1 MAFTVKYFAEW
12 VDFNGDE
19 CRLELLTDAV
29 NVPEELRITNCIV
42 TYPEIY
48 LLDKE
53 PVSGAGI
60 EISFLSPT
68 KLYFLDKLY
77 TTNPQEVQIRLFRN
91 GNTEFLGWMDSEQY
105 SDEWTDAVN
114 YEVTITGNNGF
125 ALLERIAYDGP
136 STLTS
141 LYDLVHGAIV
151 AMGLPY
157 ETITVATGT
166 TIGGEG
172 ALETC
177 LDKIYSKPDNFV
189 DEKGVV
195 MSWREVLESILTPLD
210 LGIFAYGNTVYL
222 RDTHTMGAGGTQK
235 YRSLSGST
243 SGSSVIP
250 SPILLNW
257 VLDESTIAYEKALNR
272 ATVKFNKYKYDKISF
287 PINEETVQGVSS
299 NFTMTDPNGKE
310 YTERRYPACLGYDMT
325 GLSLYDFVLV
335 YDKETGKLI
344 DSFLRLPELNSST
357 VQPAFKINPGILIY
371 SDKRRVSLE
380 FDFCIENRDKY
391 RTSTVEG
398 ISSLYSPNVEVQ
410 YKIGD
415 RYINSLGAWTHTPA
429 YITVQARPM
438 EEYFVP
444 GRILVYSNKWINSGE
459 LNAGYSTQTIAG
471 FTAPLNSDSAP
482 APYNAESI
490 EGGPF
495 SFSMRYAR
503 TLPLGSGLTS
513 SNKYFMCFREVSLV
527 IQERNTFGNWAEM
540 KVQDE
545 EIIARLDANAR
556 DNFEVKTTSGT
567 DRQGFSRGGLMTRVS
582 GYYSD
587 SFNAT
592 NERYVNLLEAT
603 RGGVTDDVEKL
614 LLRTYLSNK
623 SIPRR
628 LFTCTVR
635 RYIHPFSRY
644 QHALIKRGGSNCVLV
659 AKNIE
664 INYLAAES
672 TVTFLEVVPDN
683 ATL

>member
-12 VDFNGDE
+12 ADFNGDV

-29 NVPEELRITNCIV
+29 NIPEELRITNCIV

-77 TTNPQEVQIRLFRN
+77 TTNPQEVQIRLLRN
-91 GNTEFLGWMDSEQY
+91 GNPEFLGWMDSEQY
-105 SDEWTDAVN
+105 SDEWTDAIN

-125 ALLERIAYDGP
+125 ALLERIAYNGP
-136 STLTS
+136 TELTS
-141 LYDLVHGAIV
+141 LYDLVHAAIV
-151 AMGLPY
+151 ATGLPY
-157 ETITVATGT
+157 VTITVATGT
-166 TIGGEG
+166 TIGGEEE
-172 ALETC
+172 LETC

-210 LGIFAYGNTVYL
+210 LGIFAHGNTVYL
-222 RDTHTMGAGGTQK
+222 RDTHTMGAGGVRK
-235 YRSLSGST
+235 SRSMAGT
-243 SGSSVIP
+243 SGEASGIP
-250 SPILLNW
+250 NPIMLDW
-257 VLDESTIAYEKALNR
+257 VLDESTISYEKALNR
-272 ATVKFNKYKYDKISF
+272 ASVKFNKYKYDKISF

-299 NFTMTDPNGKE
+299 NFAMTDPNGKE

-344 DSFLRLPELNSST
+344 DSFLRLPELDSDT
-357 VQPAFKINPGILIY
+357 VVPAFKIVPGVLMY

-391 RTSTVEG
+391 RTSTEEWL
-398 ISSLYSPNVEVQ
+398 SSAYSPNVEVQ
-410 YKIGD
+410 YQIGD

-429 YITVQARPM
+429 YITVQARPIANTG
-438 EEYFVP
+438 YPGKIFV
-444 GRILVYSNKWINSGE
+444 RSNKWFNSGE

-490 EGGPF
+490 EGGAF

-503 TLPLGSGLTS
+503 TLPLGTGLTS
-513 SNKYFMCFREVSLV
+513 SNKYFMCFREISLV
-527 IQERNTFGNWAEM
+527 IKERNSFGNWAEM
-540 KVQDE
+540 DVKDE

-556 DNFEVKTTSGT
+556 DSFEIKTTSGT

-582 GYYSD
+582 GHYSD

-603 RGGVTDDVEKL
+603 RGGITDDVEKL

-635 RYIHPFSRY
+635 QYIHPFSRY
-644 QHALIKRGGSNCVLV
+644 QHELVKRGESKCVLV
-659 AKNIE
+659 AKSIE

-672 TVTFLEVVPDN
+672 TVTFLEVVPDS

>member
-12 VDFNGDE
+12 ADFNGDE
-19 CRLELLTDAV
+19 CRLELLTNAA
-29 NVPEELRITNCIV
+29 NVAEELRVTNCIV

-77 TTNPQEVQIRLFRN
+77 TTNPQEVQIKLFRN
-91 GNTEFLGWMDSEQY
+91 GNPEFLGWMDSEQY

-125 ALLERIAYDGP
+125 ALLERIAYNGP
-136 STLTS
+136 SELTS
-141 LYDLVHGAIV
+141 LYDLVHAAIV
-151 AMGLPY
+151 ATGLPY
-157 ETITVATGT
+157 ATITVATGT

-172 ALETC
+172 PLETC
-177 LDKIYSKPDNFV
+177 LNKIYSKPDNFI

-210 LGIFAYGNTVYL
+210 LGIFAHGDTVYL
-222 RDTHTMGAGGTQK
+222 RDTHTMGAGGVRK
-235 YRSLSGST
+235 SRPMAGT
-243 SGSSVIP
+243 SGEASGIP
-250 SPILLNW
+250 SPIMLDW
-257 VLDESTIAYEKALNR
+257 VLDESTISYEKALNR
-272 ATVKFNKYKYDKISF
+272 ASVKFNKYKYDKISF
-287 PINEETVQGVSS
+287 PINEETVRGVPLT
-299 NFTMTDPNGKE
+299 FTMTDPDGKE
-310 YTERRYPACLGYDMT
+310 YTERRYSECEGYDMT

-335 YDKETGKLI
+335 YDNETGKLI
-344 DSFLRLPELNSST
+344 DSFLRLPEFNSDD
-357 VQPAFKINPGILIY
+357 VLPAFKIDTGILMY
-371 SDKRRVSLE
+371 SGKRRVSVE
-380 FDFCIENRDKY
+380 FEYCFERMDKY
-391 RTSTVEG
+391 RTYTGAWERSAD
-398 ISSLYSPNVEVQ
+398 SPNVEVQ

-415 RYINSLGAWTHTPA
+415 RYINSLTAWTYTPA
-429 YITVQARPM
+429 YITVAARPSKALPNM
-438 EEYFVP
+438 P
-444 GRILVYSNKWINSGE
+444 ILVISNKWINSGI

-471 FTAPLNSDSAP
+471 FTAPLNSDGAGT
-482 APYNAESI
+482 PYRLYSI

-503 TLPLGSGLTS
+503 TLPT
-513 SNKYFMCFREVSLV
+513 KYKMCFREVSII
-527 IQERNTFGNWAEM
+527 IQERNSFGNWAEM
-540 KVQDE
+540 DVKDE
-545 EIIARLDANAR
+545 EIIARLDVNAR
-556 DNFEVKTTSGT
+556 DSFEIKTTSGT
-567 DRQGFSRGGLMTRVS
+567 DRQGASRGGLMTKVS
-582 GYYSD
+582 GLYSD
-587 SFNAT
+587 SDYAT

-603 RGGVTDDVEKL
+603 RGGITDDVEKL

-644 QHALIKRGGSNCVLV
+644 QHALVKRGENNCVLV

-664 INYLAAES
+664 IDYLAAES